1 MAPLQSQPFHIHS
14 TRTHSRVTRSDPEPP
29 SYPEAN
35 EEALELSA
43 GDGDAI
49 LDAMIAETDDSTDS
63 QVSDQS
69 HPPILANRRR
79 LSAAS
84 RC

>member
-1 MAPLQSQPFHIHS
+1 M
-14 TRTHSRVTRSDPEPP
+14 TRSDPEPP

-49 LDAMIAETDDSTDS
+49 LDVLVAFRRGLHTACEKQGQNKPDR
-63 QVSDQS
+63 QS
-69 HPPILANRRR
+69 SRPRR
-79 LSAAS
+79 SK
-84 RC
+84 